1 MRNLSRLRKTNLST
15 SNSITTT
22 YAGEF
27 AGQYISAAILSANTI
42 ANGGVTLRPNVKFK
56 EVVKTLSSSNI
67 IQDATCDF
75 DDAGVVTLAEKV
87 LQVYEKQVN
96 LQLCKTPYQSD
107 WDAIQMGYSAFDVMP
122 SSFADFFIGKILKDV
137 ALNTENY
144 LWNATDGY
152 PKLLVDDGAIKE
164 TSATVDSSTVLA
176 QMKAVVAKLPQ
187 ALYGREDLR
196 LFVSQKVAKAYISA
210 LGGFG
215 ASGLGSN
222 GFANQGTTWYT
233 NGTALT
239 FEGIQV
245 FVANGLNAVD
255 SGNSMVLTTIENL
268 YFGTG
273 LIDDQNLVK
282 TIDMAD
288 IDGSKNV
295 RFIMRW
301 TQGLQVGFG
310 ADSVVFSSL

>member
-1 MRNLSRLRKTNLST
+1 MRNLRNTKLST
-15 SNSITTT
+15 VNSIESS

-27 AGQYISAAILSANTI
+27 AGDYIAAAILSANTI
-42 ANGGVTLRPNVKFK
+42 ANGGVTVRPNIKYK
-56 EVVKTLSSSNI
+56 ETLKTVTSSNI

-75 DDAGVVTLAEKV
+75 DDTGIVTLADKV
-87 LQVYEKQVN
+87 LTVAEKQVN
-96 LQLCKTPYQSD
+96 LQLCKTPFQSD
-107 WDAIQMGYSAFDVMP
+107 WDAISMGYSAFDVMP
-122 SSFADFFIGKILKDV
+122 SSFSDFFIAKILKDV
-137 ALNTENY
+137 ALNTENF
-144 LWNATDGY
+144 LWNTTNGLT
-152 PKLLVDDGAIKE
+152 KLLVDDGAIKE
-164 TSATVDSSTVLA
+164 TSVSITSATVHDAL
-176 QMKAVVAKLPQ
+176 KAVVAKLPQ
-187 ALYGREDLR
+187 ALYGKEDLR
-196 LFVSQKVAKAYISA
+196 LYVSQKVAKAYISF
-210 LGGFG
+210 LGGYG

-239 FEGIQV
+239 FEGIQI
-245 FVANGLNAVD
+245 FVANGLNLVD
-255 SGNSMVLTTIENL
+255 SGNAMVLTTVDNL

-273 LIDDQNLVK
+273 LLDDYNLVK
-282 TIDMAD
+282 VIDMAD

>member
-1 MRNLSRLRKTNLST
+1 MRNLRNTKLST
-15 SNSITTT
+15 VNSIESS

-27 AGQYISAAILSANTI
+27 AGDYIAAAILSANTI
-42 ANGGVTLRPNVKFK
+42 ANGGVTVRPNIKYK
-56 EVVKTLSSSNI
+56 ETLKTVTSSNI

-75 DDAGVVTLAEKV
+75 DDTGIVTLADKV
-87 LQVYEKQVN
+87 LTVAEKQVN
-96 LQLCKTPYQSD
+96 LQLCKTPFQSD
-107 WDAIQMGYSAFDVMP
+107 WDAISMGYSAFDVMP
-122 SSFADFFIGKILKDV
+122 SSFSDFFIAKILKDV
-137 ALNTENY
+137 ALNTENF
-144 LWNATDGY
+144 LWNTTNGF

-164 TSATVDSSTVLA
+164 TSATVDSTTVLA

-187 ALYGREDLR
+187 ALYGKEDLR

-239 FEGIQV
+239 FEGIQI
-245 FVANGLNAVD
+245 FVANGLNLVD

-273 LIDDQNLVK
+273 LLDDYNLVK
-282 TIDMAD
+282 VIDMAD

>member
-1 MRNLSRLRKTNLST
+1 MKNTQLST
-15 SNSITTT
+15 VNTINTT

-27 AGQYISAAILSANTI
+27 AGKYISAAILSANTI
-42 ANGGVTLRPNVKFK
+42 ANGGVTVRPNVKFK
-56 EVVKTLSSSNI
+56 EVLKTVTSSNI

-75 DDAGVVTLAEKV
+75 DDSGVVTLSEKV
-87 LQVYEKQVN
+87 LTVSEKQVN
-96 LQLCKTPYQSD
+96 LQLCKTPFQSD
-107 WDAIQMGYSAFDVMP
+107 WDAISMGYSTFDVMP
-122 SSFADFFIGKILKDV
+122 SSFSDFFIAKILKDV
-137 ALNTENY
+137 ALNTENF
-144 LWNATDGY
+144 LWNTTNGF

-164 TSATVDSSTVLA
+164 TSATVDSTTVIA
-176 QMKAVVAKLPQ
+176 QMKAVVAKLPS

-239 FEGIQV
+239 FEGIQI
-245 FVANGLNAVD
+245 FVANGLNSVD

-273 LIDDQNLVK
+273 LLDDYNLLK
-282 TIDMAD
+282 TIDLAD

>member
-1 MRNLSRLRKTNLST
+1 MRNLRNTKLST
-15 SNSITTT
+15 VNTINTT

-27 AGQYISAAILSANTI
+27 AGNYIAAAILSANTI
-42 ANGGVTLRPNVKFK
+42 ANNGVTVRPNIKFK
-56 EVVKTLSSSNI
+56 EVVKTLTSTNI

-75 DDAGVVTLAEKV
+75 DDSGVVTLSEKV
-87 LQVYEKQVN
+87 LTVQEKQVN
-96 LQLCKTPYQSD
+96 LQLCKTPFQSD
-107 WDAIQMGYSAFDVMP
+107 WDAVQMGYSAFDVMP
-122 SSFADFFIGKILKDV
+122 SSFSDFFIGKILKDV
-137 ALNTENY
+137 ALNTENF
-144 LWNATDGY
+144 LWNATNGF

-164 TSATVDSSTVLA
+164 TSVAIDSTNVLDK
-176 QMKAVVAKLPQ
+176 MKAVVAKLPQ

-239 FEGIQV
+239 FEGIQI

-273 LIDDQNLVK
+273 LMDDYNLVK
-282 TIDMAD
+282 TIDMQD

>member
-1 MRNLSRLRKTNLST
+1 MKNTQLST
-15 SNSITTT
+15 VNTINTT

-27 AGQYISAAILSANTI
+27 AGKYISAAILSANTI
-42 ANGGVTLRPNVKFK
+42 ANGGVTVRPNVKYK
-56 EVVKTLSSSNI
+56 EVLKTVTSSNI

-75 DDAGVVTLAEKV
+75 DDSGVVTLSEKV
-87 LQVYEKQVN
+87 LTVTEKQVN
-96 LQLCKTPYQSD
+96 LQLCKTPFESD
-107 WDAIQMGYSAFDVMP
+107 WSAFEMGYSAFDVMP
-122 SSFADFFIGKILKDV
+122 SSFSDFFIAKILKDV
-137 ALNTENY
+137 ALNTENF
-144 LWNATDGY
+144 LWNATNGF

-164 TSATVDSSTVLA
+164 TSATVDSTTVIA
-176 QMKAVVAKLPQ
+176 QMKAVVAKLPS
-187 ALYGREDLR
+187 ALYGKEDLR

-222 GFANQGTTWYT
+222 GYANQGATWYT
-233 NGTALT
+233 NGTSLT
-239 FEGIQV
+239 FEGIQI
-245 FVANGLNAVD
+245 FVANGLNSVD

-273 LIDDQNLVK
+273 LLDDYNLLK
-282 TIDMAD
+282 SIDMQD
-288 IDGSKNV
+288 IDGSKNL
-295 RFIMRW
+295 RFVMRW

>member
-1 MRNLSRLRKTNLST
+1 MRNLRNTKLST
-15 SNSITTT
+15 VNNVSTT

-27 AGQYISAAILSANTI
+27 AGNYIAAAILSANTL
-42 ANGGVTLRPNVKFK
+42 ANGGVTVRPNVKFK
-56 EVVKTLSSSNI
+56 EVVKTLTSSNI

-75 DDAGVVTLAEKV
+75 DDTGVVTLSEKV
-87 LQVYEKQVN
+87 LTVSEKQVN
-96 LQLCKTPYQSD
+96 LQLCKTPFQSD
-107 WDAIQMGYSAFDVMP
+107 WDAVQMGYSAFDVMP
-122 SSFADFFIGKILKDV
+122 SSFSDFFIGKILKDV
-137 ALNTENY
+137 ALNTETF
-144 LWNATDGY
+144 LWNATNGF
-152 PKLLVDDGAIKE
+152 PKLLVDDGAAKE
-164 TSATVDSSTVLA
+164 TSATVDSTTVIA
-176 QMKAVVAKLPQ
+176 QMKAVVTKCPQ
-187 ALYGREDLR
+187 AIYGAEGLR
-196 LFVSQKVAKAYISA
+196 LYVSQKVAKAYVSA

-222 GFANQGTTWYT
+222 GFANQGPTWYS

-239 FEGIQV
+239 FEGIQI
-245 FVANGLNAVD
+245 FVANGLNFVD
-255 SGNSMVLTTIENL
+255 SGNSMVLTTVENL

-273 LIDDQNLVK
+273 LMDDYNLVK
-282 TIDMAD
+282 TIDMQD

>member
-1 MRNLSRLRKTNLST
+1 MKNTQLST
-15 SNSITTT
+15 INNINTT

-27 AGQYISAAILSANTI
+27 AGKYISAAILSANTI
-42 ANGGVTLRPNVKFK
+42 ANGGVTIRPNVKFK
-56 EVVKTLSSSNI
+56 EVVKTVTSSNI

-75 DDAGVVTLAEKV
+75 DDTGVVTLSEKV
-87 LQVYEKQVN
+87 LTVTEKQVN
-96 LQLCKTPYQSD
+96 LQLCRTPFESD
-107 WDAIQMGYSAFDVMP
+107 WSALEMGYSAFDVMP
-122 SSFADFFIGKILKDV
+122 ASFSDFFIAKILKDV
-137 ALNTENY
+137 ALNTENF
-144 LWNATDGY
+144 LWNSTNGF

-164 TSATVDSSTVLA
+164 TSASVDSSTVIA
-176 QMKAVVAKLPQ
+176 QLKAVVAKLPS
-187 ALYGREDLR
+187 ALYGKEDLR

-239 FEGIQV
+239 FEGIQL
-245 FVANGLNAVD
+245 FVANGLNLVD

-273 LIDDQNLVK
+273 LLDDYNLVK
-282 TIDMAD
+282 SIDMAD